1 MREALRCDTIP
12 EPYLAKGEKSWN
24 NLLVTQPINSCSC
37 TLDFIETVKNSQ
49 KGFFILFDAYHV
61 PLNTS
66 QPMTMPIAHWRITEA
81 NLAVCQTESAASYH
95 GWALIMAMAMVLSW
109 LLRWMEEEDRMC
121 KILPRCSWGVS
132 QGRGYTA
139 RLYHL
144 PGCYA
149 FATQAGRHRQAG
161 SQIPTRTRILE
172 VAATG
177 SVGTNYILAD
187 L

>member
-109 LLRWMEEEDRMC
+109 LLTRMQKEDRMC
-121 KILPRCSWGVS
+121 KILLGGFRKAEVTRHVS
-132 QGRGYTA
+132 TIYQVVT
-139 RLYHL
+139 HL
-144 PGCYA
+144 P
-149 FATQAGRHRQAG
+149 HRQAD
-161 SQIPTRTRILE
+161 
-172 VAATG
+172 TG
-177 SVGTNYILAD
+177 RRALKFPPELTF
-187 L
+187 